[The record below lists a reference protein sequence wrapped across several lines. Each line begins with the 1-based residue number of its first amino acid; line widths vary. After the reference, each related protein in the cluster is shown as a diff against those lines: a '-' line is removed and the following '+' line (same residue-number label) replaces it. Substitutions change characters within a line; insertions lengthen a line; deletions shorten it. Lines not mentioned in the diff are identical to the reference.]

1 MHAEHEE
8 AVSPGRRASSDLIT
22 VQVLL
27 DLKNSDPTA
36 LTAAEAIRSLL
47 GFGDRL
53 AEIRRRSLY
62 ELVLQ
67 APNAGEGGAALPD
80 LVSSYLERTVVF
92 WNPNKQRAWVRL
104 DSFGSPAITWEVLSG
119 ARRNPGDFGRPDLSL
134 AGYDHLLVWP
144 RGSREIPADLVV
156 ALSGWHPAA
165 AGHGELWTLSW
176 CEGATTEERG
186 AWTRAVGA
194 ARSRR
199 EGLLCNPHAQN
210 HRVFSGAVPM
220 PAWPGRDTE
229 HGRKFETGKETET
242 GGAT

>member
-1 MHAEHEE
+1 MPAAYEGI
-8 AVSPGRRASSDLIT
+8 VSGARGTPRDLVT

-36 LTAAEAIRSLL
+36 LTAAEAIQNLL

-53 AEIRRRSLY
+53 AEIRRRFLH

-67 APNAGEGGAALPD
+67 PPDGGEGRAALPG
-80 LVSSYLERTVVF
+80 LLSTYFERTVVF

-104 DSFGSPAITWEVLSG
+104 EPIGSPDVTWEVLSG
-119 ARRNPGDFGRPDLSL
+119 ARRKPGDFGRPDLSRPEW
-134 AGYDHLLVWP
+134 DHLLVWP
-144 RGSREIPADLVV
+144 RGSREIPADLLP
-156 ALSGWHPAA
+156 ALSGWELAA
-165 AGHGELWTLSW
+165 VGHGELWSLCW
-176 CEGATTEERG
+176 REGATAEERS

-199 EGLLCNPHAQN
+199 EGLLCNPHAQD
-210 HRVFSGAVPM
+210 HRVLSGAVPM
-220 PAWPGRDTE
+220 PLWSGGNP
-229 HGRKFETGKETET
+229 ETGGISEAGEGSET